1 MAGPVR
7 HRRSMMLSRFGPM
20 LAIGM
25 SCLCAPVSAETPREL
40 LTQASF
46 FDRDLGAA
54 RRHVEAASQGAT
66 AILQRMPRDGE
77 AALMQA
83 MAIGYDA
90 KLTGSRSQAIA
101 ARTAFEAL
109 IARDPQN
116 AEAQLALGAWH
127 VGVVFKL
134 GRFIGRAA
142 LGAQKTVGI
151 AALDRAVALGGNRA
165 LFAGLSALL
174 RLELDPADPRGL
186 QLADAASHGATP
198 TPLDRIMQRSAV
210 AVLAPI
216 HAHDERA
223 IKTVASQLLPFG
235 QLTGVP

>member
-1 MAGPVR
+1 M
-7 HRRSMMLSRFGPM
+7 HRSGLAPI
-20 LAIGM
+20 LAIGL
-25 SCLCAPVSAETPREL
+25 SCVCTAAAAETPREW

-46 FDRDLGAA
+46 FDRDIATA
-54 RRHVEAASQGAT
+54 RRHVEAATQAAG
-66 AILQRMPRDGE
+66 AILARNPRDGE

-83 MAIGYDA
+83 TAIGYDA

-109 IARDPQN
+109 IAHDPRN

-142 LGAQKTVGI
+142 LGAQKPVGL

-165 LFAGLSALL
+165 LFPGLSALL
-174 RLELDPADPRGL
+174 RLELDPSDPRGL
-186 QLADAASHGATP
+186 QLAEAASRSATP
-198 TPLDRIMQRSAV
+198 TPLDRIMQRAAV
-210 AVLAPI
+210 AILVPLR
-216 HAHDERA
+216 AHDEHA
-223 IKTVASQLLPFG
+223 TKIIAAQLLPFG
-235 QLTGVP
+235 QVVGVP